1 MVELVKG
8 TRLGSRTNLRGI
20 YFDVAFGLESI
31 RDTRFTKK
39 KFMGLASSETNS
51 QIHSTLLFDTELRKK
66 IGLLYV
72 LVV

>member
-20 YFDVAFGLESI
+20 HFDVTFGLESI
-31 RDTRFTKK
+31 RNARFTKK
-39 KFMGLASSETNS
+39 KFMGLASSETDS
-51 QIHSTLLFDTELRKK
+51 QIHSTLLFDTELIKK
-66 IGLLYV
+66 LGLLYV

>member
-20 YFDVAFGLESI
+20 HFDVAFGLESI

-39 KFMGLASSETNS
+39 KFMSLASSETNS

-66 IGLLYV
+66 IGLLCV